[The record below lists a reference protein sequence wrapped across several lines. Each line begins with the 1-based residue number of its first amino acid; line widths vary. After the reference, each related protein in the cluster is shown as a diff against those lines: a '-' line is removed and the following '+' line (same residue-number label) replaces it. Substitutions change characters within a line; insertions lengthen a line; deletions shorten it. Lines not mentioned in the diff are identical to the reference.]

1 MVSCSF
7 VQKKAV
13 AFVAFVVPVVALPHV
28 DFQNRSDKVAGGGA
42 FW

>member
-7 VQKKAV
+7 VQKKAD
-13 AFVAFVVPVVALPHV
+13 AFVVPIVALLHI

-42 FW
+42 LW